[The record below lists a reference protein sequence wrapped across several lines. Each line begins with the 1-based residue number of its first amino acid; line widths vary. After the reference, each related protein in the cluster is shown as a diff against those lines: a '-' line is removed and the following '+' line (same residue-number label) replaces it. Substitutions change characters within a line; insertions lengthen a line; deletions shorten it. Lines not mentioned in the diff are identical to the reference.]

1 MSNLEIDL
9 YRDWVAHLRNELS
22 VFGYSVG
29 SYGDE
34 EVVHTFLNLLK
45 RLVPPGPRH
54 ILKSREFQ
62 CPDELRQGL
71 SDVERIIAQGQ
82 DLSPYLS
89 RLLRRPDY
97 DDPLLNHW
105 GIHHIHLGTEV
116 ESDGFVK
123 RTGPVL
129 FCRFD
134 GANAYLIN
142 VFRHGSWAK
151 QEMVG
156 VLHRNWPDSIRQFRL
171 NGVIGSA
178 RPVPDHDVQ
187 KLRKGN
193 VNSMVEIE
201 EGVVYAPMGGGFST
215 SGISVDVVRHAD
227 YCIERLR
234 SMQQSVIDNISEIA
248 KEARKKGIAL
258 PDKPQFGLE
267 VKDDEIYAVEIN
279 SMLAVRLGRL

>member
-1 MSNLEIDL
+1 MSNIEIDL

-22 VFGYSVG
+22 GFGYSVG

-34 EVVHTFLNLLK
+34 EVVHAFLNLLK
-45 RLVPPGPRH
+45 RLISPVPRN

-71 SDVERIIAQGQ
+71 SNVERTIAQGQ
-82 DLSPYLS
+82 DLTLYLS

-105 GIHHIHLGTEV
+105 GIHHIHLGTEM

-134 GANAYLIN
+134 ETNAYFIN
-142 VFRHGSWAK
+142 VLPHGSWAK

-171 NGVIGSA
+171 NGVIGLA
-178 RPVPDHDVQ
+178 RAVSDQDVQ

-201 EGVVYAPMGGGFST
+201 EGVVYAPMGGGFAT

-234 SMQQSVIDNISEIA
+234 SMQQAVIDNITEIA
-248 KEARKKGIAL
+248 KDAENMGVAL
-258 PDKPQFGLE
+258 PKRPQFGLD
-267 VKDDEIYAVEIN
+267 VKGDEIYAIEIN